1 MKLAIALMLAGLSA
15 AAVQA
20 APPAKTKAHHAK
32 PVSPAK
38 TSAKAGTAQHLSA
51 SAKSH
56 AGKSH
61 AVRGRYAK
69 SKARRA
75 PGPSYQTHP
84 DTARY
89 QEIQK
94 ALADKGYFK
103 GEPNG
108 QWDNDSVDAL
118 KRFQA
123 DQSLDSDGKIN
134 ARTLFGL
141 GLGPK
146 HDGSSVASA
155 LTPQTDV
162 QTTTTPQ

>member
-162 QTTTTPQ
+162 QTATTPQ